1 MKKNQ
6 PALWDAIWQN
16 TTLDRIQ
23 PQLATEENSIRWARI
38 EKAILDRFGSFEG
51 LRVIELGAGVG
62 TCSALMARKGAKITV
77 LDYSETALR
86 VSQELFRALGFAA
99 EFVQC
104 NALNLPS
111 HLLHSFDISMS
122 FGLTEHFI
130 GQKRIA
136 INKAHFD
143 VLRGGGIAIISVP
156 NRYNPPYRLWKWILQ
171 SRNKWIYGEEYPYS
185 RKELREICRQVGV
198 TDYFFAADSL
208 ISSFK
213 FLNIINP
220 LRLARKFLSGGK
232 PLGKNPASA
241 RVKEKGTFLDQYF
254 SYALVL
260 CAIKPGDLCDGVNE

>member
-1 MKKNQ
+1 MKKNK

-16 TTLDRIQ
+16 ITLDRIQ

-62 TCSALMARKGAKITV
+62 TCSALMARRGAKITV
-77 LDYSETALR
+77 LDYSETALK
-86 VSQELFRALGFAA
+86 VSRELFHDLGLAA

-104 NALNLPS
+104 NALSLPS
-111 HLLHSFDISMS
+111 NLLHFFDISMS
-122 FGLTEHFI
+122 FGLTEHFT

-143 VLRGGGIAIISVP
+143 VLRGGGLAIISVP
-156 NRYNPPYRLWKWILQ
+156 NRYNLPYRLWKWILQ

-185 RKELREICRQVGV
+185 REELRGICRQVGV
-198 TDYFFAADSL
+198 TEYFFVADSL

-213 FLNIINP
+213 FLDIINP
-220 LRLARKFLSGGK
+220 LRVAKTFLSGGK
-232 PLGKNPASA
+232 PLGRKPTSVRA
-241 RVKEKGTFLDQYF
+241 KEKGTFLDQYF
-254 SYALVL
+254 SYSLVL
-260 CAIKPGDLCDGVNE
+260 CASKSSDWGDRGNE